1 MRESCEGELCLGGL
15 VGRHTL
21 AIECGYQGNHIVQR
35 IGNPP
40 IISGR
45 VPGDIDT
52 VRSKK
57 GKAKF
62 SGLPRGAVGGG
73 GLKEW
78 RTSMASLNRAS

>member
-1 MRESCEGELCLGGL
+1 MYGSV

-21 AIECGYQGNHIVQR
+21 AIRCGCQGNHIVQR
-35 IGNPP
+35 IGSPP

-45 VPGDIDT
+45 VPGDSDT

-62 SGLPRGAVGGG
+62 SGLPGGAVGGRG
-73 GLKEW
+73 AEGMENQQW
-78 RTSMASLNRAS
+78 PV